1 MVDDCHQHHSA
12 HTVATLPPMPSG
24 PLAAALAYILWGLFP
39 LYIKLVAHVPVL
51 EIVLHRSLWALVFVL
66 ALLALRRQFGW
77 LAPVLR
83 QPRTLAIFGLS
94 ALLLGGNWLLY
105 VWAVNNGRVLD
116 ASLGYFINPLV
127 NVLLGFVVL
136 HERPRPLQWA
146 AVALAAGGVL
156 WLAVGAGHVPWVSLL
171 LAASF
176 GFYGL
181 LRKTAPLGAI
191 EGLALETLLLGPLA
205 AAALLWLG
213 ASGQGHFLQGD
224 GRTDVLLL
232 AAGPA
237 TAIPLLLFAY
247 GARRVTLATLGLLQY
262 LGPSI
267 QFVLAVFLY
276 HEPLGASRGVGFALI
291 WAALALYSAESLRLM
306 RRKRMVA
313 A

>member
-1 MVDDCHQHHSA
+1 
-12 HTVATLPPMPSG
+12 MPSG

-291 WAALALYSAESLRLM
+291 WAALALYSAESLRRM
-306 RRKRMVA
+306 RRQRVVVA
-313 A
+313 

>member
-1 MVDDCHQHHSA
+1 
-12 HTVATLPPMPSG
+12 MPSG

-306 RRKRMVA
+306 RRQRVVVA
-313 A
+313 

>member
-1 MVDDCHQHHSA
+1 
-12 HTVATLPPMPSG
+12 MPSG

-156 WLAVGAGHVPWVSLL
+156 WLAAGAGHVPWVSLL

-306 RRKRMVA
+306 RRQRVVVA
-313 A
+313 

>member
-1 MVDDCHQHHSA
+1 
-12 HTVATLPPMPSG
+12 MPSG

-205 AAALLWLG
+205 AAGLLWLG

-291 WAALALYSAESLRLM
+291 WAALALYSTESLRRM
-306 RRKRMVA
+306 RRQRVVVA
-313 A
+313 

>member
-1 MVDDCHQHHSA
+1 
-12 HTVATLPPMPSG
+12 MPSG

-191 EGLALETLLLGPLA
+191 EGLALETLLLAPLA

-306 RRKRMVA
+306 RRQRVVVA
-313 A
+313 

>member
-1 MVDDCHQHHSA
+1 
-12 HTVATLPPMPSG
+12 MPSG

-66 ALLALRRQFGW
+66 ALLALRRQFAW

-94 ALLLGGNWLLY
+94 ALLLGANWLLY

-306 RRKRMVA
+306 RRQRVVVA
-313 A
+313 

>member
-1 MVDDCHQHHSA
+1 
-12 HTVATLPPMPSG
+12 MPSG

-191 EGLALETLLLGPLA
+191 EGLALETLLLAPLA

-291 WAALALYSAESLRLM
+291 WAALALYSAESLRRM
-306 RRKRMVA
+306 RRQRVVVA
-313 A
+313 

>member
-1 MVDDCHQHHSA
+1 
-12 HTVATLPPMPSG
+12 MPSG

-205 AAALLWLG
+205 AAGLLWLG
-213 ASGQGHFLQGD
+213 ASGQGHFLQVD

-291 WAALALYSAESLRLM
+291 WAALALYSTESLRRM
-306 RRKRMVA
+306 RRQRVVVA
-313 A
+313 